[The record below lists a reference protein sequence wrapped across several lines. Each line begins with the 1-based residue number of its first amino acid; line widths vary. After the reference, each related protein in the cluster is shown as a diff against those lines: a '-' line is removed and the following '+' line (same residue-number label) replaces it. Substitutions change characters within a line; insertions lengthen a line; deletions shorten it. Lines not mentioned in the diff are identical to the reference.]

1 MFSHV
6 FYFFIYLDACLP
18 HCLPNPKTF
27 FFPHPLIASSLSFY
41 FIFSF
46 IFLHTKLLPTLSL
59 SLSLSLFSLSSTHN
73 HTSLSLSH
81 LYAPK
86 WVVPVVIVVVVLWV
100 VAMSFFFWVV
110 VGMAA
115 GGRSF
120 SGWCCVCVCVCI
132 FFFFLDVVVGW
143 ILWVAVV
150 EFYGFRW
157 LWVWQL
163 VVVGLILWIWSPP
176 LIWFDLHR
184 WIGKKLFGGKIVV
197 LVGKR
202 VVGFLS

>member
-59 SLSLSLFSLSSTHN
+59 SLSLSLHFPLHTAHESLP
-73 HTSLSLSH
+73 LSPLC
-81 LYAPK
+81 PK
-86 WVVPVVIVVVVLWV
+86 MGCASGYCGGSFMSCCYEFFFFGWLWVWRLVVVVFQVDV
-100 VAMSFFFWVV
+100 V
-110 VGMAA
+110 
-115 GGRSF
+115 
-120 SGWCCVCVCVCI
+120 CVCVCVY
-132 FFFFLDVVVGW
+132 FFFLDVVVGW
-143 ILWVAVV
+143 ILWVAMV

-157 LWVWQL
+157 LWVRQL